1 MLGKKPK
8 LMLAL
13 DTPVEVTELEMKKP
27 ASSKDKAIQPYLAK
41 IKTADGTEGWML
53 LANLARA

>member
-1 MLGKKPK
+1 
-8 LMLAL
+8 MLAL